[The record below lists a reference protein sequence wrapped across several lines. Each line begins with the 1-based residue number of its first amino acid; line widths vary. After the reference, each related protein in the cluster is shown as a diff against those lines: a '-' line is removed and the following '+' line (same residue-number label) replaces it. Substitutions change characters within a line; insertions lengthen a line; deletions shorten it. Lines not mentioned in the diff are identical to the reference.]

1 MGGLGHYLEEEGLA
15 TTQISLVRE
24 HTAIIKPPRAL
35 WVPFDLGRPLGAPD
49 EPDFQRRVLLG
60 ALSLLE
66 APAGP
71 VLEDYLQEAPS
82 LDREPA
88 PLACPVSF
96 EAKKADLSPA
106 GRLREAIVAEVA
118 ELRSWYDLGL
128 EKRGRTSAMTSG
140 LEIEAV
146 VDFIA
151 AFLDQP
157 PVNPRPELSLAEV
170 LKLAAEDLK
179 AFYYEAATAQP
190 GQGGLQPHKLAD
202 WFWSGTEAARL
213 LKAVREATKGA
224 DDKQLSFIGKYTL
237 VPEAQLEAGE

>member
-1 MGGLGHYLEEEGLA
+1 
-15 TTQISLVRE
+15 
-24 HTAIIKPPRAL
+24 
-35 WVPFDLGRPLGAPD
+35 
-49 EPDFQRRVLLG
+49 
-60 ALSLLE
+60 
-66 APAGP
+66 
-71 VLEDYLQEAPS
+71 
-82 LDREPA
+82 
-88 PLACPVSF
+88 CPVSF

-106 GRLREAIVAEVA
+106 ERLREAIAAEVA

-128 EKRGRTSAMTSG
+128 EKRGRTSARTSG

-157 PVNPRPELSLAEV
+157 PLNPRPELNLAEV
-170 LKLAAEDLK
+170 LKLATEDLK

-190 GQGGLQPHKLAD
+190 GQAGLSPQKLAD

-213 LKAVREATKGA
+213 LKAVRKATKGA
-224 DDKQLSFIGKYTL
+224 DDKQLRFIGEHTL

>member
-1 MGGLGHYLEEEGLA
+1 VGGLGHYLEEEGLA

-24 HTAIIKPPRAL
+24 HTGIIKPPRAL
-35 WVPFDLGRPLGAPD
+35 WVPFDLGRPLGAPN
-49 EPDFQRRVLLG
+49 EPDFQRRILLG

-71 VLEDYLQEAPS
+71 VLEDYLEEAPS

-118 ELRSWYDLGL
+118 ELRPWYDLGL
-128 EKRGRTSAMTSG
+128 ERRGRTSAQTSG
-140 LEIEAV
+140 LKVEAV
-146 VDFIA
+146 VEFIA

-157 PVNPRPELSLAEV
+157 PVNPRPELNLAEV
-170 LKLAAEDLK
+170 LKLATEDLK
-179 AFYYEAATAQP
+179 AFYFEAATAQP
-190 GQGGLQPHKLAD
+190 GQDELQPQRLAD

-213 LKAVREATKGA
+213 LKAVRESTKGA
-224 DDKQLSFIGKYTL
+224 DDKQLSFIGEYTL
-237 VPEAQLEAGE
+237 VPVTQLEAGK